1 MSDDRT
7 ADMNRAGSFPS
18 AVPSGFVRSTTL
30 RITPQRTARRSGTRT
45 PEQEDEDRLRA
56 ERLDRDLHR
65 WIGAAKRSLHA
76 APDRFE
82 VRYTTS
88 PGWNVFVNVV
98 EILHRGRVVLTV
110 PSLHGWPFEGPRGEI
125 AGADG
130 VSRILRAISVTDR
143 EDGSAT
149 FASDA
154 ASAAPLFGALVSTT
168 RQDLHEAFADED
180 GRFWMIVEI
189 EQEDGLPSCVLDP
202 SDAEEAAEAVA
213 WHPPASA
220 STTIPLRLSC
230 ERSGCGWRIDSRR
243 WKESAVAVRPPRM
256 DAMEILRLA
265 SPHIG

>member
-7 ADMNRAGSFPS
+7 ADMRHTGSSP
-18 AVPSGFVRSTTL
+18 ATVPSGFIRSATL
-30 RITPQRTARRSGTRT
+30 RITPQRTTKRSGART
-45 PEQEDEDRLRA
+45 PEQEDEDRLKA
-56 ERLDRDLHR
+56 ERLDRALHR
-65 WIGAAKRSLHA
+65 WIEAAKRSFHA
-76 APDRFE
+76 EPDRFE
-82 VRYTTS
+82 VRCTTS
-88 PGWNVFVNVV
+88 PGWNVFVNLT

-110 PSLHGWPFEGPRGEI
+110 PSLHGWPFEGPRDEI
-125 AGADG
+125 AEADA
-130 VSRILRAISVTDR
+130 VPRILRAISTTDR

-154 ASAAPLFGALVSTT
+154 ASAAPLLGALVSTT
-168 RQDLHEAFADED
+168 RQDLHEAFAGDD

-220 STTIPLRLSC
+220 SAAIPLRLSC
-230 ERSGCGWRIDSRR
+230 ERSGRGWRIDSRR

-265 SPHIG
+265 SPHID